1 MDLSNTDTPIGQKNL
16 VRCPHFRDWGGG
28 GGGGGVE
35 VALGYFM
42 LYINMFFHARVILG
56 VGKGVLFREVSS
68 VHCTVCIDRIYI
80 HTGADLRQLS
90 FQKEE

>member
-1 MDLSNTDTPIGQKNL
+1 MSSFQRL
-16 VRCPHFRDWGGG
+16 GGG
-28 GGGGGVE
+28 GGSGLFY
-35 VALGYFM
+35 A
-42 LYINMFFHARVILG
+42 INMFFHARVILG